1 MLNNLLKK
9 LHYHILQILKFR
21 FILSYKS
28 LWSDEANHNLLC
40 IFQTII
46 LCFQVSSA
54 CSMGV
59 FGFQFGLVVGFFLP
73 PLLVS
78 DHEDPMDIGND
89 LFKMFIYFA
98 IASTVAAVL
107 VIFSKLL
114 FSYSNSLLSF
124 SCVNYRLHLQGNL

>member
-1 MLNNLLKK
+1 
-9 LHYHILQILKFR
+9 
-21 FILSYKS
+21 
-28 LWSDEANHNLLC
+28 
-40 IFQTII
+40 
-46 LCFQVSSA
+46 
-54 CSMGV
+54 MGV